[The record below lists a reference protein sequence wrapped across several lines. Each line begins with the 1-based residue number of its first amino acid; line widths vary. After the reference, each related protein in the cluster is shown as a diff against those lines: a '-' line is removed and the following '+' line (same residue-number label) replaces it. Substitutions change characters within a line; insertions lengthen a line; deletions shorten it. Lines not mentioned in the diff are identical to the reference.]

1 MVECCW
7 TAASSSLSKM
17 VHSPMV
23 MDKWPSSQ
31 KKRDFRGRPLVL
43 QRTPSSSSSSSSQDG
58 PGVGGGGLHPTLVPH
73 QLSFLTSTIDL
84 ASLCLWLCV
93 SLCVRVIVSSPGPV
107 PLCFPSWWRRGAGL
121 IASPLLSPSIS
132 SPLLSPPPSPVRW
145 CLSSPC
151 RTTLF
156 CATAYAIAHCMTAM
170 ISLSFP
176 LASLRPRPVAPSP
189 LLPPP
194 VPAFV
199 LHPTPRALLVLY
211 LHCLPS
217 VLLCAR
223 PCIVSDL
230 CLCCTLA
237 TLT

>member
-1 MVECCW
+1 MTLCISVCACDSVLSWACPAVLPFLVEERCW
-7 TAASSSLSKM
+7 ADCLPPPFSL
-17 VHSPMV
+17 
-23 MDKWPSSQ
+23 D
-31 KKRDFRGRPLVL
+31 
-43 QRTPSSSSSSSSQDG
+43 
-58 PGVGGGGLHPTLVPH
+58 
-73 QLSFLTSTIDL
+73 
-84 ASLCLWLCV
+84 
-93 SLCVRVIVSSPGPV
+93 
-107 PLCFPSWWRRGAGL
+107 
-121 IASPLLSPSIS
+121 LLSPS
-132 SPLLSPPPSPVRW
+132 LPPPSPVRW

>member
-31 KKRDFRGRPLVL
+31 KKRDLRGRPLFL
-43 QRTPSSSSSSSSQDG
+43 QRTSSSSSSSSSQDG
-58 PGVGGGGLHPTLVPH
+58 PGGGGGGGYTQPLSRTSSLFWPLQSTWPLFVYDCVCVCDSVLSWACPAVLPFLVEERCCADCLPPPFS
-73 QLSFLTSTIDL
+73 LDL
-84 ASLCLWLCV
+84 
-93 SLCVRVIVSSPGPV
+93 
-107 PLCFPSWWRRGAGL
+107 F
-121 IASPLLSPSIS
+121 SPLLPPS
-132 SPLLSPPPSPVRW
+132 SPVRW

-176 LASLRPRPVAPSP
+176 LASLRPVALPLFFRLLSLPSSSTLPPGHSLYFTCTDCHQCCSALVLALCRIFAFAAP
-189 LLPPP
+189 LL
-194 VPAFV
+194 
-199 LHPTPRALLVLY
+199 L
-211 LHCLPS
+211 
-217 VLLCAR
+217 
-223 PCIVSDL
+223 
-230 CLCCTLA
+230 
-237 TLT
+237 